1 MNRST
6 VAACVLPLCLCS
18 MLATAT
24 VARAADWNVIPSGTT
39 SDLLAVLK
47 SGIDGRIVGRGGYIG
62 LANPTRT
69 AWSPIATPTASDL
82 YSVLSQSVGQ
92 VWIGSE
98 SGAVHVQLGGTWNS
112 RPIPNSGENFVLVS
126 NSSMAA
132 FAGGSAG
139 SIYYTFDGGSTW
151 YGQASGT
158 TYALHAGT
166 EGFGW
171 AWFVG
176 DHGTIR
182 HTRNGGATWFGQP
195 SGTTANLYGFS
206 RSGSTNLAVG
216 AGGTILRSVDN
227 GDTWTSVPSGTTATL
242 RDVAW
247 SMQDGNTLYAVGD
260 GGTALKSSDQGL
272 SWCVLATGSA
282 AKLNNVLVPA
292 NLEVIAIGD
301 HGVILRTTNG
311 GGGCAVTG
319 VEWNGE
325 GAGVACRISGPT
337 PSPVTGRGEFRFAPA
352 RSGAAQVELYDTNG
366 RRAAVLFEGFVG
378 AGESRAAFVNAR
390 TVAPGVYFV
399 RVRGEGFDVRR
410 KVVVAR

>member
-1 MNRST
+1 MNPSPVAVRLLRLLTCALLTLGST
-6 VAACVLPLCLCS
+6 
-18 MLATAT
+18 
-24 VARAADWNVIPSGTT
+24 ARAADWDVIPSGTT

-47 SGIDGRIVGRGGYIG
+47 SGIDGRIVGRDGYMA

-69 AWSPIATPTASDL
+69 AWSPIATPTSTDL

-98 SGAVHVQLGGTWNS
+98 SGAVHVQLGGIWNS
-112 RPIPNSGENFVLVS
+112 RPIPNSAENFVLVS

-132 FAGGSAG
+132 FAAGSAG
-139 SIYYTFDGGSTW
+139 SVYYTFDGGSTW

-158 TYALHAGT
+158 AYALHAGT

-171 AWFVG
+171 AWLVG

-195 SGTTANLYGFS
+195 SGTTTNLYGFS

-227 GDTWTSVPSGTTATL
+227 GDTWVSVASGTTATL

-272 SWCVLATGSA
+272 TWCVLATGSA

-292 NLEVIAIGD
+292 NLEAIAIGD

-319 VEWNGE
+319 VEWNGD
-325 GAGVACRISGPT
+325 GAGVACRISGPA

-352 RSGAAQVELYDTNG
+352 RAGVVAVDLYDVNG
-366 RRAAVLFEGFVG
+366 RRVAQLFDGFVG
-378 AGESRAAFVNAR
+378 AGESRAASVNAR
-390 TVAPGVYFV
+390 AVAPGVYLV
-399 RVRGEGFDVRR
+399 RVRGEGFDLRR